1 MNRFS
6 AKFCKACGDDLVKL
20 RKLSLPRVSID
31 PATGANTIICT
42 KCNGHNN
49 PNATFCKSCGVN
61 FIEMASICPK
71 CYTVNRIAAKFCKE
85 CGGTV
90 RKVLGL
96 SLHRQLRAV
105 AIQTKECPVCKN
117 QNRITAKFC
126 KKCGGNLVSEEKP
139 ERQVKVQE
147 ISMKELAEELELIEE
162 LEVLS
167 RDRLIENLEVPKDV
181 LWPEADTQDLT
192 EDSKLIEA
200 QEGVKQLEKFL
211 QEIDAKLKKVF
222 P

>member
-1 MNRFS
+1 MVSEKTIGTDEETDESSGVQKSDSVTEKTPVTPVKSKTVHYMYLCPTCNNMNRFS

-90 RKVLGL
+90 RKF
-96 SLHRQLRAV
+96 S
-105 AIQTKECPVCKN
+105 
-117 QNRITAKFC
+117 
-126 KKCGGNLVSEEKP
+126 
-139 ERQVKVQE
+139 
-147 ISMKELAEELELIEE
+147 
-162 LEVLS
+162 
-167 RDRLIENLEVPKDV
+167 D
-181 LWPEADTQDLT
+181 
-192 EDSKLIEA
+192 
-200 QEGVKQLEKFL
+200 
-211 QEIDAKLKKVF
+211 
-222 P
+222 